1 MYSIF
6 YRIIQRI
13 LLKRSFFD
21 DFLNILKTENIK
33 QIVEIG
39 CADSIILKKLN
50 KDINY
55 DGFDVVDDFIEKS
68 KKKYFKNKNYN
79 FENKSIHEINF
90 DKYDKEKTIILLIG
104 VFHHVND
111 EYIKIFLEKTKFFK
125 VYGVDAVRLNDQK
138 FFTKILLDFDKGKFI
153 RSEKRYK
160 DLLEGYKFILA
171 RNKYLNFDYDHLI
184 SVKNIKTDRIK
195 EILKI

>member
-13 LLKRSFFD
+13 LLKRSFYD

-90 DKYDKEKTIILLIG
+90 DKYDKKKTIILLIG

>member
-13 LLKRSFFD
+13 LLKNFLYD
-21 DFLNILKTENIK
+21 DFLNILKTKNIK

-68 KKKYFKNKNYN
+68 KKINFKNKNYN

>member
-13 LLKRSFFD
+13 LLKRSFYD

-171 RNKYLNFDYDHLI
+171 RNNYLNFDYDHLI

>member
-13 LLKRSFFD
+13 LLKRSFYD

-68 KKKYFKNKNYN
+68 KKNYFKNKNYN
-79 FENKSIHEINF
+79 FENKKINEINF

>member
-13 LLKRSFFD
+13 LLKRSFYD
-21 DFLNILKTENIK
+21 DFLNVLKTENIK

-68 KKKYFKNKNYN
+68 KKKYLKNKNYN

-111 EYIKIFLEKTKFFK
+111 DYIKIFLEKTKFFK

-138 FFTKILLDFDKGKFI
+138 FFTKILLDLDKGKFI

-171 RNKYLNFDYDHLI
+171 RNKYLNFEYDHLI

>member
-13 LLKRSFFD
+13 LLKRSLYD
-21 DFLNILKTENIK
+21 DFLKVLKTENIK

-55 DGFDVVDDFIEKS
+55 DGFDVDDDFIEKS
-68 KKKYFKNKNYN
+68 KKKYLKNKNYN
-79 FENKSIHEINF
+79 FENKSIHKINF

-104 VFHHVND
+104 VFHHVD
-111 EYIKIFLEKTKFFK
+111 DDYIKIFTEKTKFFK

-138 FFTKILLDFDKGKFI
+138 FFTKILLDLDKGKFI

-171 RNKYLNFDYDHLI
+171 RNRYLNFDYDHLI

>member
-1 MYSIF
+1 M
-6 YRIIQRI
+6 
-13 LLKRSFFD
+13 
-21 DFLNILKTENIK
+21 
-33 QIVEIG
+33 EIG

-138 FFTKILLDFDKGKFI
+138 FFTKIHLDFDKGKFI

>member
-6 YRIIQRI
+6 YRIIQKI
-13 LLKRSFFD
+13 LLKRSFYD
-21 DFLNILKTENIK
+21 DFLRILETENIN

-50 KDINY
+50 KDIYY

-68 KKKYFKNKNYN
+68 KKNYSKNTKYN

-90 DKYDKEKTIILLIG
+90 DKYNKEKTIILLIG

-111 EYIKIFLEKTKFFK
+111 DYIKIFLKKTKFFK

-138 FFTKILLDFDKGKFI
+138 FFTKILMDFDKGKYI
-153 RSEKRYK
+153 RSEKSYK
-160 DLLEGYKFILA
+160 DLLDGYKFVLA

-184 SVKNIKTDRIK
+184 SVKNIKTDRIR
-195 EILKI
+195 EILKT